1 MRIWSRKRDIGGIM
15 SVVLRIWRGSLVAI
29 SVLAIQGCSMVMPD
43 ARGVHAEQYTAA
55 PARTAAPR
63 PAPSR
68 PQPATEAPAEDTA
81 PANLAG
87 APGAERLVYFDQQS
101 GTPVTSVSGDR
112 SLDNRTLR
120 LNFVDAPVADA
131 VRTIISD
138 ALGRPVLVAAGVEG
152 RITLT
157 SPEPTSARV
166 ALAALETVL
175 SESGFALIER
185 EAGFLLTRE
194 GEAQASLSQY
204 STSLGYGG
212 RVVPIIHTDP
222 SSILALIDPF
232 LSERVDVIPHDAE
245 GVLVIAGPAGEVE
258 SAVEAIRTFDRP
270 FLTNRVFGMYE
281 LQYVNAETAKGEVDS
296 VIAGMGGGS
305 SAITT
310 IALPRL
316 NLLFVVTRDR
326 AQFDQIGAW
335 VARFDRPS
343 GGDERRLRYY
353 VVRNTPASALASQI
367 TAAFAGGDTGGSAS
381 FGPARADDHA
391 TSDTGGES
399 SNGPEGRLAIIP
411 DLLNNAL
418 IIRATDQEY
427 REILDLVHR
436 MDVMPPQVLIE
447 ATIAE
452 VRLVDGL
459 SFGVRWYF
467 ENQGSSNLTS
477 VGFTDDVNGTTNAV
491 FPGFNYAFAGTDLR
505 ATLNALN
512 SITDVTVLSAPSIM
526 VQNNQT
532 AHLQVGDEVPIVTQT
547 ASSVSEANAPLVS
560 SIELRQTGV
569 ILQVTPRI
577 NASGMVVLD
586 VRQEVSSVRPT
597 TTSGIDSP
605 TIQKLEFTSTV
616 AVRSDNTVALGGL
629 IREAHSDNEAAIP
642 LLGRIP
648 GLGNIFKNRDVTSER
663 SELVIFLTPRII
675 TTDEDAA
682 NVLQHV
688 RRELEALEAR
698 RSDLFD

>member
-1 MRIWSRKRDIGGIM
+1 LRIWSRKRDIGGIM
-15 SVVLRIWRGSLVAI
+15 SVVLRIWRGSLAAL

-43 ARGVHAEQYTAA
+43 ARGVHAEQYAAA
-55 PARTAAPR
+55 PAQSAAAR

-68 PQPATEAPAEDTA
+68 PEPAAEAPAEDSA

-112 SLDNRTLR
+112 SLDIRTLR

-204 STSLGYGG
+204 STTLGYGG

-270 FLTNRVFGMYE
+270 FLTNRIFGMYE

-305 SAITT
+305 GAITT

-381 FGPARADDHA
+381 FGPSRGDDHG
-391 TSDTGGES
+391 TSDTGGDS

-467 ENQGSSNLTS
+467 ENQAGANLTS
-477 VGFTDDVNGTTNAV
+477 VGFTDDVNGTTNPV

-547 ASSVSEANAPLVS
+547 ASSVSESNAPLVS

-648 GLGNIFKNRDVTSER
+648 GLGNIFKNRDVSSER

>member
-1 MRIWSRKRDIGGIM
+1 MGIWSRKRDFGGNM
-15 SVVLRIWRGSLVAI
+15 SVVLRFWRGSLAAL
-29 SVLAIQGCSMVMPD
+29 SVLVLPGCAYVMPD
-43 ARGVHAEQYTAA
+43 ARAVHADQYPAA
-55 PARTAAPR
+55 PVQTADARRTQARSQVPDTTQPD
-63 PAPSR
+63 PAS
-68 PQPATEAPAEDTA
+68 PASPTGDASSD
-81 PANLAG
+81 
-87 APGAERLVYFDQQS
+87 RLVYFDQQR
-101 GTPVTSVSGDR
+101 GAPATSVSGDR
-112 SLDNRTLR
+112 SLDDRTLR

-204 STSLGYGG
+204 STTLGYGG
-212 RVVPIIHTDP
+212 RVVPVIHTNP

-232 LSERVDVIPHDAE
+232 LSERVDVIPHDGE

-258 SAVEAIRTFDRP
+258 SAVDAIQTFDRP

-281 LQYVNAETAKGEVDS
+281 LQYVNAETAKNEVDL
-296 VIAGMGGGS
+296 VLAGLGGGVGP
-305 SAITT
+305 ITT

-353 VVRNTPASALASQI
+353 VVRNTPASTLASQI
-367 TAAFAGGDTGGSAS
+367 TAAFAGGETGGSAS
-381 FGPARADDHA
+381 FEPQRGDDHGGA
-391 TSDTGGES
+391 DAGGES
-399 SNGPEGRLAIIP
+399 SSGPEGRLAIIP

-427 REILDLVHR
+427 REILELVHR

-467 ENQGSSNLTS
+467 ENQASSGVTTA
-477 VGFTDDVNGTTNAV
+477 GFTDDVNGTTNPV

-547 ASSVSEANAPLVS
+547 ASSVSESNAPLVS

-569 ILQVTPRI
+569 ILEVTPRI

-586 VRQEVSSVRPT
+586 VMQEVSSVRPT

-648 GLGNIFKNRDVTSER
+648 GLGNIFKNRDISSER

-682 NVLQHV
+682 NVLLHV

-698 RSDLFD
+698 RSDLFE

>member
-1 MRIWSRKRDIGGIM
+1 MQGTTPLAVDS
-15 SVVLRIWRGSLVAI
+15 GSDAVA
-29 SVLAIQGCSMVMPD
+29 STGD
-43 ARGVHAEQYTAA
+43 TAA
-55 PARTAAPR
+55 
-63 PAPSR
+63 S
-68 PQPATEAPAEDTA
+68 EAD
-81 PANLAG
+81 
-87 APGAERLVYFDQQS
+87 RLVYFNQQR
-101 GTPVTSVSGDR
+101 GTATARVSGDR
-112 SLDNRTLR
+112 SLEGRTLQ

-138 ALGRPVLVAAGVEG
+138 ALGRPVLVAAGVQG

-157 SPEPTSARV
+157 SPEPTPARV

-185 EAGFLLTRE
+185 EAGFLLTTS
-194 GEAQASLSQY
+194 GDAQASLSQY
-204 STSLGYGG
+204 ATSLGYGG
-212 RVVPIIHTDP
+212 RVVPITHTDP
-222 SSILALIDPF
+222 SAILTLIDPF
-232 LSERVDVIPHDAE
+232 LSDRVEIIPHDEE
-245 GVLVIAGPAGEVE
+245 GVLVIAGPASEVE
-258 SAVEAIRTFDRP
+258 NAVDAIRTFDRP
-270 FLTNRVFGMYE
+270 FLTDRVSGMYE
-281 LQYVNAETAKGEVDS
+281 LHYVDAETAKSEVDALL
-296 VIAGMGGGS
+296 AGLGNVS
-305 SAITT
+305 QATST
-310 IALPRL
+310 IAMPRL

-326 AQFDQIGAW
+326 AQFDQIGEW
-335 VARFDRPS
+335 VGRFDRPS
-343 GGDERRLRYY
+343 GGDERRLHYY

-367 TAAFAGGDTGGSAS
+367 TAAFAGGETGGAGSFEPQPRGDDSGAS
-381 FGPARADDHA
+381 RN
-391 TSDTGGES
+391 GGGQNE
-399 SNGPEGRLAIIP
+399 PEGRLAIIP

-427 REILDLVHR
+427 REILDLVGR

-452 VRLVDGL
+452 VRLNDSL

-467 ENQGSSNLTS
+467 ESQAGSGVSTG
-477 VGFTDDVNGTTNAV
+477 GFSDDVNGTTNPV
-491 FPGFNYAFAGTDLR
+491 FPGFNYTFTGSDLR

-547 ASSVSEANAPLVS
+547 ANSVTEANAPLVS

-569 ILQVTPRI
+569 ILEVTPRI
-577 NASGMVVLD
+577 NASGMVVLE
-586 VRQEVSSVRPT
+586 VMQEVSSVRPT

-629 IREAHSDNEAAIP
+629 IRESHSDNEAAVP
-642 LLGRIP
+642 LLGLIP
-648 GLGNIFKNRDVTSER
+648 GLGNLFKNRDITSER

-675 TTDEDAA
+675 NTDEDAA
-682 NVLQHV
+682 RILQHV

-698 RSDLFD
+698 RGDLFEE

>member
-1 MRIWSRKRDIGGIM
+1 
-15 SVVLRIWRGSLVAI
+15 
-29 SVLAIQGCSMVMPD
+29 MVIPD
-43 ARGVHAEQYTAA
+43 ARGVHAAQYPAHPVPSPRAGATDAA
-55 PARTAAPR
+55 PEGSAMTPPGEMPQDR
-63 PAPSR
+63 PV
-68 PQPATEAPAEDTA
+68 AEGGSD
-81 PANLAG
+81 
-87 APGAERLVYFDQQS
+87 RLVYFDQQR
-101 GTPVTSVSGDR
+101 GTPATSVSGDR
-112 SLDNRTLR
+112 SLDTTTLR

-185 EAGFLLTRE
+185 EAGYLLTRE

-212 RVVPIIHTDP
+212 RVVPVTHTNP

-232 LSERVDVIPHDAE
+232 LSERVDVIPHDVE

-258 SAVEAIRTFDRP
+258 SAVDAIETFDRP

-281 LQYVNAETAKGEVDS
+281 LQYVNAETAKGEVDA
-296 VIAGMGGGS
+296 VLAGLGGGTG
-305 SAITT
+305 ATTT

-326 AQFDQIGAW
+326 AQFEQIGAW

-367 TAAFAGGDTGGSAS
+367 TAAFAGGETGGAATFAPQQQGDDRAGATDAGSA
-381 FGPARADDHA
+381 
-391 TSDTGGES
+391 
-399 SNGPEGRLAIIP
+399 NGPEGRLAIIP
-411 DLLNNAL
+411 DQLNNAL

-427 REILDLVHR
+427 REILELVQR

-452 VRLVDGL
+452 VQLVDGL

-467 ENQGSSNLTS
+467 ENQSGSSVTTT
-477 VGFTDDVNGTTNAV
+477 GFTDDVNGTTNPV
-491 FPGFNYAFAGTDLR
+491 YPGFNYAFAGTDLR

-547 ASSVSEANAPLVS
+547 ASSVTEANAPLVS

-586 VRQEVSSVRPT
+586 VMQEVSSVRPT

-642 LLGRIP
+642 LLGNIP
-648 GLGNIFKNRDVTSER
+648 GLGNIFKNRDISSER

-682 NVLQHV
+682 DVLLHV
-688 RRELEALEAR
+688 RRDLEALEAR
-698 RSDLFD
+698 RSDLFE

>member
-1 MRIWSRKRDIGGIM
+1 
-15 SVVLRIWRGSLVAI
+15 
-29 SVLAIQGCSMVMPD
+29 MVMPD
-43 ARGVHAEQYTAA
+43 ARGVHEAQF
-55 PARTAAPR
+55 PARPL
-63 PAPSR
+63 PS
-68 PQPATEAPAEDTA
+68 PE
-81 PANLAG
+81 AG
-87 APGAERLVYFDQQS
+87 ATTGAAEGTATAHPGEMPQGHRDAEADGDRLVYFDQQR
-101 GTPVTSVSGDR
+101 GTPATSVSGDR
-112 SLDNRTLR
+112 SLDTTTLR

-138 ALGRPVLVAAGVEG
+138 ALGRPVLVAAGVQG

-185 EAGFLLTRE
+185 EAGYLLTRE

-212 RVVPIIHTDP
+212 RVVPVNHTNP

-258 SAVEAIRTFDRP
+258 SAVDAIETFDRP

-281 LQYVNAETAKGEVDS
+281 LQYVNAETAKGEVDA
-296 VIAGMGGGS
+296 VLAGLGGGTG
-305 SAITT
+305 ATVT

-335 VARFDRPS
+335 IARFDRPS

-353 VVRNTPASALASQI
+353 AVRNTPASALASQI
-367 TAAFAGGDTGGSAS
+367 TAAFAGGETGGAAT
-381 FGPARADDHA
+381 FAPQQHGDDRAGEA
-391 TSDTGGES
+391 AAAGGA
-399 SNGPEGRLAIIP
+399 NGPEGRLAIIP
-411 DLLNNAL
+411 DQLNNAL

-427 REILDLVHR
+427 REILELVQR

-452 VRLVDGL
+452 VQLVDGL

-467 ENQGSSNLTS
+467 ENQSGSSVTTT
-477 VGFTDDVNGTTNAV
+477 GFTDDVNGTTNPV
-491 FPGFNYAFAGTDLR
+491 YPGFNYAFAGADLR

-547 ASSVSEANAPLVS
+547 ASSVTEANAPLVS

-586 VRQEVSSVRPT
+586 VMQEVSSVRPT

-642 LLGRIP
+642 LLGSIP
-648 GLGNIFKNRDVTSER
+648 GLGNIFKNRDISSER

-675 TTDEDAA
+675 ATDEDAA
-682 NVLQHV
+682 NVLLHV
-688 RRELEALEAR
+688 RRDLEALEAR

>member
-1 MRIWSRKRDIGGIM
+1 MGVILRCWRGGI
-15 SVVLRIWRGSLVAI
+15 AI
-29 SVLAIQGCSMVMPD
+29 LSVLALQGCSLVMPD
-43 ARGVHAEQYTAA
+43 ARGVHAGQFPVATAQ
-55 PARTAAPR
+55 AAQTDR
-63 PAPSR
+63 GVAVSAPSAT
-68 PQPATEAPAEDTA
+68 PEADDAQPVSNADET
-81 PANLAG
+81 G
-87 APGAERLVYFDQQS
+87 GERLVYFDQQR
-101 GTPVTSVSGDR
+101 GTPATSVSGDR

-157 SPEPTSARV
+157 SPEPTSARI

-194 GEAQASLSQY
+194 GEAQASLSEY

-212 RVVPIIHTDP
+212 RVVPVTHTNP

-245 GVLVIAGPAGEVE
+245 GVLVIAGPSGEVE
-258 SAVEAIRTFDRP
+258 SAVDAIQTFDRP
-270 FLTNRVFGMYE
+270 FLTNRIFGMYE
-281 LQYVNAETAKGEVDS
+281 LQYVNAETAKSEVDS
-296 VIAGMGGGS
+296 VLAGLGGGNG
-305 SAITT
+305 ATTT

-335 VARFDRPS
+335 ITRFDRPS

-353 VVRNTPASALASQI
+353 VVRNTPASTLASQI
-367 TAAFAGGDTGGSAS
+367 TAAFAGGETGGAAS
-381 FGPARADDHA
+381 YGQQHGGDDNGA
-391 TSDTGGES
+391 SGSTTGDS
-399 SNGPEGRLAIIP
+399 SRGPEGRLAIIP

-427 REILDLVHR
+427 REILDLVQR

-467 ENQGSSNLTS
+467 ENQTGSGVSST
-477 VGFTDDVNGTTNAV
+477 GFTDDFNGTTNPV

-547 ASSVSEANAPLVS
+547 ASSVTESNAPLVS

-569 ILQVTPRI
+569 ILEVTPRI

-586 VRQEVSSVRPT
+586 VMQEVSSVRPT

-648 GLGNIFKNRDVTSER
+648 GLGNIFKNREISSER
-663 SELVIFLTPRII
+663 TELVIFLTPRII

-682 NVLQHV
+682 NVLLHV

-698 RSDLFD
+698 RSDLFE